1 MDWPRFKRA
10 LTDQHNNDNQKR
22 FRILVQESPFILE
35 FLNDFYNA
43 LCRCQTPDQCSAL
56 YPQAESILTKASIHP
71 FLATHPEIAKRLVAC
86 LLEYTKFE
94 HSNREQSLQK
104 QAPPIQ
110 WCITRLRRLI
120 HTSIADSNEV
130 DLNVKRDNDQYIQ
143 QQIERLIEELD
154 VRSIADTLH
163 SEKVGKLLD
172 MSLILI
178 HQEKAK
184 QLIQKL
190 VACAIELL
198 EKEFTFIYWGVKYS
212 PPTATTTTALTD
224 ESEKYNEQEYNSD
237 EEELIQ
243 QIKTINKPISQ
254 LFLDTL
260 LQHRQDDNRGKS
272 QLCLWRFYDKILEAE
287 IVDTIDTIALQ
298 PKYISSDDIRSRLS
312 NSTLIQTMMINVG
325 HFRKVY
331 TIISEQ
337 LLSIGDWR
345 VFRLLYYVFDSHLPL
360 QLASAVKI
368 IADSNKQQSYVQ
380 LHKALELYI
389 YAGDI
394 DEMKN
399 RRYHAWLLPLMYP
412 RFIYNC
418 MLVILEWCSNKFE
431 QWNARIDAAW
441 KMVGWMVCPSDD
453 DRLDSC
459 LGRIREW
466 ILALK
471 GFCDNDPESVIQL
484 FSLEWYD
491 VFNGNIVIALVT
503 TLSILSLLSHWQN
516 KDYISLLDAT
526 LHYDSLSQQPT
537 TIVSDNELSS
547 STTLPYNTSIVYL
560 FNDYLPVWES
570 LLNLTMTFDDEYSL
584 LNDNS
589 LSNKLRHITN
599 HRSWELEE
607 AKLDY
612 HVVSIFGPQG
622 TGKSTLL
629 NKLLGTSFDVTDT
642 SQTTKGIW
650 MSRAKDLPILVMD
663 VEATDSVESG
673 QNPGFERRAT
683 LFALATSEVIIFNLF
698 ENQVS
703 LSASSN
709 MSILKTIF
717 QASIELFQNQKRKQ
731 QRNTLIIIAIRDYN
745 DHVSFEKLKEVLY
758 SNIKEIWKGLNK
770 SDGLENCTIHEFFD
784 FMVMGLSHANHFP
797 KKFDKEVT
805 SVQHWFTNMTHRCY
819 VFQSKY
825 HKGIPVDGYCNYTVD
840 IWNQICANKKV
851 DLPARQELLA
861 EFHCNKI
868 SNT

>member
-10 LTDQHNNDNQKR
+10 FTDQHDNDNSKR
-22 FRILVQESPFILE
+22 FRILVQESPFILQ

-71 FLATHPEIAKRLVAC
+71 LLATHPEIAKRLVAC

-104 QAPPIQ
+104 QPPSIQ

-120 HTSIADSNEV
+120 HTSIVDSNEV
-130 DLNVKRDNDQYIQ
+130 DRNAKRDNDQYIQ

-154 VRSIADTLH
+154 IRSIADTLH
-163 SEKVGKLLD
+163 SEKVRKLLD

-178 HQEKAK
+178 HQEKTK

-212 PPTATTTTALTD
+212 PPTTTTTATLTN
-224 ESEKYNEQEYNSD
+224 ESGKYNEQEYDSD

-272 QLCLWRFYDKILEAE
+272 QLWYLYQQWPWHIKTGLWRFYDKILEAE
-287 IVDTIDTIALQ
+287 IVDTIDDIALQ
-298 PKYISSDDIRSRLS
+298 PKYISSDNIRSQLS

-337 LLSIGDWR
+337 LLSTGDWR
-345 VFRLLYYVFDSHLPL
+345 VFRLLYYVFDSVMHTHDDQLINSNSNIQHLPS
-360 QLASAVKI
+360 QLASAVNI
-368 IADSNKQQSYVQ
+368 ITDSNNQQSYVKLQ
-380 LHKALELYI
+380 KSLELYI

-399 RRYHAWLLPLMYP
+399 RRCHAWLLPLMYP

-418 MLVILEWCSNKFE
+418 MLVIFEWCSNKFE
-431 QWNARIDAAW
+431 QWNGRINAAW

-459 LGRIREW
+459 LDRIREW

-491 VFNGNIVIALVT
+491 VFNGNIAIALIT
-503 TLSILSLLSHWQN
+503 TLTILSHLSHWKN
-516 KDYISLLDAT
+516 KDYISLLDTT
-526 LHYDSLSQQPT
+526 LHYDVLSQQPA
-537 TIVSDNELSS
+537 TIISDSALSS
-547 STTLPYNTSIVYL
+547 SITLPYNTSIVYL
-560 FNDYLPVWES
+560 FYDYLPMWES
-570 LLNLTMTFDDEYSL
+570 LLNLTMTLDDEYSL
-584 LNDNS
+584 LSDNS
-589 LSNKLRHITN
+589 LSNKLRLITN
-599 HRSWELEE
+599 HVNS
-607 AKLDY
+607 
-612 HVVSIFGPQG
+612 
-622 TGKSTLL
+622 
-629 NKLLGTSFDVTDT
+629 
-642 SQTTKGIW
+642 
-650 MSRAKDLPILVMD
+650 
-663 VEATDSVESG
+663 
-673 QNPGFERRAT
+673 
-683 LFALATSEVIIFNLF
+683 
-698 ENQVS
+698 
-703 LSASSN
+703 
-709 MSILKTIF
+709 
-717 QASIELFQNQKRKQ
+717 
-731 QRNTLIIIAIRDYN
+731 IIA
-745 DHVSFEKLKEVLY
+745 
-758 SNIKEIWKGLNK
+758 
-770 SDGLENCTIHEFFD
+770 
-784 FMVMGLSHANHFP
+784 
-797 KKFDKEVT
+797 
-805 SVQHWFTNMTHRCY
+805 SV
-819 VFQSKY
+819 
-825 HKGIPVDGYCNYTVD
+825 
-840 IWNQICANKKV
+840 
-851 DLPARQELLA
+851 
-861 EFHCNKI
+861 
-868 SNT
+868 